1 MVLSSYEG
9 YNRSSLFVV
18 VVVVVVVVAEAG
30 TRLSPSQSGR
40 RRLAS
45 LHHLRRHGHRLQ
57 LGVVA
62 LEVARVEVDPLVE
75 VPHLDVASLLLVLL
89 VGEHAQPL
97 GGHPQEVDQLL
108 LVRVVA
114 KDLNQTL
121 DEPEKHFDSL
131 YLRLSVLTSHRQQ
144 AAS

>member
-9 YNRSSLFVV
+9 YNRSSLF
-18 VVVVVVVVAEAG
+18 VVVVVVVAEAG

-45 LHHLRRHGHRLQ
+45 LHQLWRHGHRLQ

-131 YLRLSVLTSHRQQ
+131 YLR
-144 AAS
+144 

>member
-9 YNRSSLFVV
+9 YNRSSLF
-18 VVVVVVVVAEAG
+18 VVVVVVVAEAG

-45 LHHLRRHGHRLQ
+45 LHQLWRHGHRLQ
-57 LGVVA
+57 LVA

-114 KDLNQTL
+114 KDLDQTL

-131 YLRLSVLTSHRQQ
+131 YLRLSVLTSHRQ
-144 AAS
+144 